1 VIGAIARGMNAG
13 TPSRRAPTPR
23 DGWVPRVVTLGG
35 GHGQAALLSALRQL
49 KVTVSA
55 VVSVADDGGHSG
67 QLRALAQIPPPGDL
81 RRCLT
86 ALASRKELAARF
98 EHRAPTLAGPAR
110 CDGNLVLA
118 MARERLG
125 SLQAAVDWAADLLD
139 AEGRVLPV
147 AESGGVLIVYDAEG
161 RVLSGQSHIQAVAN
175 APLVASVHGASSTNP
190 EAVAAI
196 HAADLLLVGPGSFFT
211 STLAAVA
218 TDGIARACVESH
230 GGCCFVAN
238 LVGEGDQTANWPLER
253 YVRIL
258 RDHLT
263 IGSLGGEP
271 CIEVL
276 ANHASGFSSWTLE
289 DGTPV
294 YGSELAAPGAAVHDP
309 VRVARALTHWFG
321 FQPRSPGGPTETPSS
336 ADELFDRELALAMAR
351 FGSESHQTHG

>member
-1 VIGAIARGMNAG
+1 MDAG
-13 TPSRRAPTPR
+13 TPRRRAASQR
-23 DGWVPRVVTLGG
+23 GDWLPRVVTLGG
-35 GHGQAALLSALRQL
+35 GHGQAALLAALRQL
-49 KVTVSA
+49 RVEISA

-67 QLRALAQIPPPGDL
+67 QLRTLARIPPPGDL

-86 ALASRKELAARF
+86 ALARRKELAARF
-98 EHRAPTLAGPAR
+98 EHRVPTLAGPAR

-125 SLQAAVDWAADLLD
+125 SLQAAVDWAAHLLD

-147 AESGGVLIVYDAEG
+147 AESGGVLVVCDAEG

-175 APLVASVHGASSTNP
+175 APLVASVHGTSSTNS

-196 HAADLLLVGPGSFFT
+196 HAADLLLLGPGSFFT

-218 TDGIARACVESH
+218 TAGIARACVESG

-238 LVGEGDQTANWPLER
+238 LVGEGDQTPNWPLER

-263 IGSLGGEP
+263 IGSLGGDLH
-271 CIEVL
+271 IEVL

-289 DGTPV
+289 DGTSV
-294 YGSELAAPGAAVHDP
+294 YGSELAAPGAVVHDP
-309 VRVARALTHWFG
+309 DRVARALTHWFG
-321 FQPRSPGGPTETPSS
+321 FQRRSPEGPEETHCS
-336 ADELFDRELALAMAR
+336 ADELFARELALAVAR
-351 FGSESHQTHG
+351 FGSEPPVVHE

>member
-1 VIGAIARGMNAG
+1 VLNPHAMDMG
-13 TPSRRAPTPR
+13 TPRRRAATR
-23 DGWVPRVVTLGG
+23 QCGWVPRVVTLGG
-35 GHGQAALLSALRQL
+35 GHGQAALLAALRQL
-49 KVTVSA
+49 RVEVSA

-67 QLRALAQIPPPGDL
+67 QLRSLAQIPPPGDL

-86 ALASRKELAARF
+86 ALATREALAARF
-98 EHRAPTLAGPAR
+98 EHRAPTPAGPAR

-147 AESGGVLIVYDAEG
+147 AESGGVLVVCDAEG

-218 TDGIARACVESH
+218 TAGIARACVESR

-238 LVGEGDQTANWPLER
+238 LVGEGDQTPNWTLER

-263 IGSLGGEP
+263 IGSLGGELHL
-271 CIEVL
+271 EVL
-276 ANHASGFSSWTLE
+276 ANHAPGFSNWTLE
-289 DGTPV
+289 DGTSV
-294 YGSELAAPGAAVHDP
+294 YGSELAEPGATVHDP
-309 VRVARALTHWFG
+309 ERVARALAHWFG
-321 FQPRSPGGPTETPSS
+321 FEPRAPRVSVETPSS
-336 ADELFDRELALAMAR
+336 ADEVFDRELKLALARFAR
-351 FGSESHQTHG
+351 PSNVAESR